1 MEPKGTHMHKC
12 NQKEHKCINASK
24 KVHKCV
30 NGAKMYTNIWM
41 EPKSTLIYKW
51 IKKVHKHTEGTQIVH
66 KYTKNIKKV
75 HKCLRKLHI
84 WIFSQIFRF
93 LHKNRRKNPQ
103 IELISINKQKSDF
116 CPSVIS
122 LSFWLSK
129 RVFRARSLTIF
140 IQWDWKEA
148 AAAAKRNELGWGIKT
163 HTILARGHRDDALA
177 KQRRF
182 GGKGKRQQK
191 NPL

>member
-1 MEPKGTHMHKC
+1 MSWILQIPKIQSRFC
-12 NQKEHKCINASK
+12 QKNVKLASSTVNK
-24 KVHKCV
+24 LRSKFQFQILKVWTLSGLKETKV
-30 NGAKMYTNIWM
+30 TIGPQAKMMSRESRTHLLCFFLLEDLVY
-41 EPKSTLIYKW
+41 YKA
-51 IKKVHKHTEGTQIVH
+51 
-66 KYTKNIKKV
+66 
-75 HKCLRKLHI
+75 
-84 WIFSQIFRF
+84 
-93 LHKNRRKNPQ
+93 
-103 IELISINKQKSDF
+103 
-116 CPSVIS
+116 S

-140 IQWDWKEA
+140 IQWDWKE